1 MALTEKLRKA
11 NERFRCEHTGGETA
25 PFLREAAEEIDR
37 LAAENVDLRHA
48 LGRTRNVLNNMA
60 MEHATGWRSIFARW
74 PIHHEPLRSDARGLL
89 PVIDA
94 ALAGPQKASRQ
105 WICNG
110 DPEQPSPGA
119 PGQPIATAP
128 VNEEVFVHCGE
139 MRFRAKLVPSASMT
153 MDEQPCDQWQAT
165 REGEHP
171 PCWSDGCCWASNE
184 DENASLQPT
193 LWSPAPSLTSK
204 EG

>member
-1 MALTEKLRKA
+1 MSLIERLRDL

-128 VNEEVFVHCGE
+128 VNEEVFVD
-139 MRFRAKLVPSASMT
+139 RFDGLYIGMLDD
-153 MDEQPCDQWQAT
+153 DELAT
-165 REGEHP
+165 FGDLCRRGLLRRSYAHP
-171 PCWSDGCCWASNE
+171 GGLLGLARIE
-184 DENASLQPT
+184 RV
-193 LWSPAPSLTSK
+193 PAPETSPLTP
-204 EG
+204 EHQP